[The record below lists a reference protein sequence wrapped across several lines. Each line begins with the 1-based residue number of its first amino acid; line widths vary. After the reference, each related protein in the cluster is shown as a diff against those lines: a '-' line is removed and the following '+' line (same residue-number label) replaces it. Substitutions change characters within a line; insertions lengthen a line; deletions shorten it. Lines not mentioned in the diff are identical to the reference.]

1 MIFVVGNNI
10 TALFLSAYFE
20 KEMLEY
26 RRIYTNDLMDYTFYC
41 NDPNSGVMAKAMK
54 KLAFKG
60 KKIEDV
66 FFKIRT
72 ESKEYTIEGNLDNL
86 FQQMIQ
92 ENVDKATIIEELKE
106 TIQDVGTEWNEII
119 NNGFSMKINM
129 NSAMAKNYM
138 KSYETAINMVQ
149 KQEIQNICMSL
160 VPRRDISLNTAAGY
174 ITNQVFDKRNRKDQ
188 VEDFVSYIKSYLKE
202 KNQIKIDSFEEIV
215 ICQDEKKIIWNAG
228 QMSYDVVIFAAD
240 KSRADNKLAT
250 FYVEN
255 EKKDDTYVFL
265 CREDMKT
272 NGINQMILW
281 NGKNGCQLDT
291 YFNNQIDEKEIVKY
305 VEKHFPYIKINKM
318 IAYEELQKQY
328 GCGDFAGWAFSCK
341 ENMKNPMIYKNPGYI
356 NISKWGNAHFTS
368 ALLVLNCLEKAHK
381 I

>member
-20 KEMLEY
+20 KEKLEY

-41 NDPNSGVMAKAMK
+41 NDSNNGVMAKAMK

-92 ENVDKATIIEELKE
+92 DNVDKATLIEELKK
-106 TIQDVGTEWNEII
+106 TIQEVGTEWNQII
-119 NNGFSMKINM
+119 NNSFSMKINM

-138 KSYETAINMVQ
+138 KSYEAALNMVQ
-149 KQEIQNICMSL
+149 KQEIQNIFMSL

-215 ICQDEKKIIWNAG
+215 VCKDEKRIIWNAG
-228 QMSYDVVIFAAD
+228 QMPYDVVIFAAD
-240 KSRADNKLAT
+240 KSSAGNKLAT

-272 NGINQMILW
+272 SGINQMILW
-281 NGKNGCQLDT
+281 NGKHGCQLDT
-291 YFNNQIDEKEIVKY
+291 YFSNQIDEKEIVKY
-305 VEKHFPYIKINKM
+305 VEKYFPYIKINKM
-318 IAYEELQKQY
+318 ITHEELQKQY

-341 ENMKNPMIYKNPGYI
+341 ENMKNPMTYKNPEYI
-356 NISKWGNAHFTS
+356 DISKWGNAHFTS

-381 I
+381 L